1 MILIDGSV
9 RTDQFSTRKS
19 FAGKLTQCTENY
31 GVTVM
36 SKALNYDPKLSVEMA
51 GIRFNNPVIGAS
63 GTFGYGLEFAELIDL
78 NKIGGFV
85 TKGLS
90 SKPLSGNPPARIV
103 ETHGGMLNAIG
114 LQNIGARAFIKE
126 KLPKLRAYDT
136 RIIANVFGYSDDEYI
151 EAITI
156 LNDGEGISAYELNI
170 SCPNVKEG
178 GIVIGNS
185 PDAAARLTERAKR
198 ASSRPLIVKLSPNVT
213 DVTVLARAI
222 VQAGADCLSL
232 INTIVGMSIDV
243 VTRRPRL
250 NYGTGGLSG
259 PAIRPIAVRMVY
271 EVAGAVDVPI
281 IGIGGIASAT
291 DALEFI
297 ITGATAIQIGTAN
310 YYDPQVTIKVIEDLS
325 RHCDRQNIPRIAD
338 LAGSISRTT

>member
-1 MILIDGSV
+1 
-9 RTDQFSTRKS
+9 
-19 FAGKLTQCTENY
+19 
-31 GVTVM
+31 M
-36 SKALNYDPKLSVEMA
+36 SEALKHDPKLSVEIA
-51 GIRFNNPVIGAS
+51 GIRFKNPVIGAS

-78 NKIGGFV
+78 NRIGGFV

-90 SKPLSGNPPARIV
+90 AKPLPGNPPVRIV

-114 LQNIGARAFIKE
+114 LQNIGTRAFIE
-126 KLPKLRAYDT
+126 ERLPELKGYDT
-136 RIIANVFGYSDDEYI
+136 QIIANVFGYSDDEYL

-156 LNDGEGISAYELNI
+156 LNDGDGISAYELNI

-185 PDAAARLTERAKR
+185 PDAAARLTEKAKR

-232 INTIVGMSIDV
+232 INTIVGMSVDV
-243 VTRRPRL
+243 IKRRPRL

-271 EVAGAVDVPI
+271 EVAKAVDVPI
-281 IGIGGIASAT
+281 IGIGGIASST

-297 ITGATAIQIGTAN
+297 IAGATAIQIGTAN
-310 YYDPQVTIKVIEDLS
+310 YYDPQVTVKVVEGLSEHCRSQKITGIGDL
-325 RHCDRQNIPRIAD
+325 I
-338 LAGSISRTT
+338 GSISRD

>member
-1 MILIDGSV
+1 M
-9 RTDQFSTRKS
+9 
-19 FAGKLTQCTENY
+19 A
-31 GVTVM
+31 
-36 SKALNYDPKLSVEMA
+36 VEIA

-78 NKIGGFV
+78 NRLGGFA

-90 SKPLSGNPPARIV
+90 ASPLPGNPPPRIV

-114 LQNIGARAFIKE
+114 LQNIGARAFIEE
-126 KLPKLRAYDT
+126 KLPLLRRYDT

-156 LNDGEGISAYELNI
+156 LNDGEGIAAYELNI

-185 PDAAARLTERAKR
+185 PDAAARLTEKAKR
-198 ASSRPLIVKLSPNVT
+198 SSTRPLIVKLSPNVT
-213 DVTVLARAI
+213 DVSLLARAI
-222 VQAGADCLSL
+222 VGAGADCLSL

-243 VTRRPRL
+243 NTRRPRL
-250 NYGTGGLSG
+250 SYGTGGLSG

-271 EVAGAVDVPI
+271 EVARAVGVPLM
-281 IGIGGIASAT
+281 GIGGIASAT

-297 ITGATAIQIGTAN
+297 IAGANAIQIGTAN
-310 YYDPQVTIKVIEDLS
+310 YYDPMVTMKVIDGLS
-325 RHCDRQNIPRIAD
+325 AHCQSRGIGALGSLI
-338 LAGSISRTT
+338 GSILTID

>member
-1 MILIDGSV
+1 MKELSH
-9 RTDQFSTRKS
+9 
-19 FAGKLTQCTENY
+19 
-31 GVTVM
+31 
-36 SKALNYDPKLSVEMA
+36 DPRLAVEIA
-51 GIRFNNPVIGAS
+51 GIQFNNPVLGAS

-78 NKIGGFV
+78 NRLGGFV

-90 SKPLSGNPPARIV
+90 AKPLAGNAPPRIV

-114 LQNIGARAFIKE
+114 LQNIGARAFIEE
-126 KLPKLRAYDT
+126 KLPRLRAYDT
-136 RIIANVFGYSDDEYI
+136 RILANVFGYSDEDYL

-156 LNDGEGISAYELNI
+156 LNDGEGIAAYELNI

-185 PDAAARLTERAKR
+185 PDAAARLTEKARR
-198 ASSRPLIVKLSPNVT
+198 ISTRPLIVKLSPNVT

-222 VQAGADCLSL
+222 VGAGADCLSL
-232 INTIVGMSIDV
+232 INTIVGMSVDV
-243 VTRRPRL
+243 NTRRPRL
-250 NYGTGGLSG
+250 SYGTGGLSG

-271 EVAGAVDVPI
+271 EAAKSVNVPL

-297 ITGATAIQIGTAN
+297 IAGATAIQIGTAN
-310 YYDPQVTIKVIEDLS
+310 YYDPTITMKVIDGLSEHLNRQLIEHLDLL
-325 RHCDRQNIPRIAD
+325 I
-338 LAGSISRTT
+338 GSIRSA